1 MDLIERLQ
9 AAFPFSQREIALL
22 IYTAPRR
29 YKVHF
34 IEKRNKRGKRLIA
47 QPTAELKAVQRWIIS
62 AYLNQLP
69 VHKAAM
75 AYRPNLGI
83 KDHAQLHAANNYL
96 LKLDFENFFPSI
108 KSVDLHAYLAIH
120 MDKLTLQDQIALTR
134 LLFRADSD
142 SDVDN
147 LVLSIGA
154 PSSPALS
161 NTVMFDFDLAV
172 ANFCEGLGVKY
183 SRYADDLALSTNTP
197 KILESAKAFIEI
209 LCKTLKYPRLKLN
222 ENKTVFTSKKFQ
234 RQLTGLILSNDGKAS
249 LGRDRKREIR
259 SMAHYFSQG
268 KLSNEEI
275 SKLRGLLAFTFSIDK
290 EYVHSIER
298 MVGAKAFNSIM
309 GRQPKI

>member
-47 QPTAELKAVQRWIIS
+47 QPTAELKAVQRWIVS

-83 KDHAQLHAANNYL
+83 KDHAQLHASNNYL

-108 KSVDLHAYLAIH
+108 KSGDLQAHLAIH
-120 MDKLTLQDQIALTR
+120 MDKVTLQDQIALTR
-134 LLFRADSD
+134 LLFRADSNA
-142 SDVDN
+142 DN
-147 LVLSIGA
+147 LILSIGA

-161 NTVMFDFDLAV
+161 NTVMYDFDLAV
-172 ANFCEGLGVKY
+172 ANFCEGLGIKY

-197 KILESAKAFIEI
+197 RVLESAKAFIES

-222 ENKTVFTSKKFQ
+222 DDKTVFTSKKFQ

-249 LGRDRKREIR
+249 LGRNRKREIR
-259 SMAHYFSQG
+259 SMAHRFSQG

-275 SKLRGLLAFTFSIDK
+275 IRLRGLLAFTFSIDK
-290 EYVHSIER
+290 EYVQSIER
-298 MVGAKAFNSIM
+298 MVGIDAFNAIM
-309 GRQPKI
+309 GRQPKP